1 MLLYFLQFIS
11 QIYYNFIFLLH
22 IFLSLKFNAT
32 TLFIFFIC
40 LLLFR
45 CSCLVTSLK
54 LFFPVFNWIDS
65 GTQKLLKK
73 LLLNCGYL
81 DFIFFIFFIQYPRTR
96 FRIILYSATISISIF
111 VRLFFFSSFNKMPQP
126 TLLDSEKLK
135 NNLFSFRVNK
145 F

>member
-1 MLLYFLQFIS
+1 MPQLYIS
-11 QIYYNFIFLLH
+11 
-22 IFLSLKFNAT
+22 
-32 TLFIFFIC
+32 FFIC

-54 LFFPVFNWIDS
+54 LFCSVFNWIDS

-73 LLLNCGYL
+73 LILNCGYL
-81 DFIFFIFFIQYPRTR
+81 DFIFLYVFIQYPRTR
-96 FRIILYSATISISIF
+96 FRIILYSATISIF
-111 VRLFFFSSFNKMPQP
+111 VRLFFSSFNKMPQP